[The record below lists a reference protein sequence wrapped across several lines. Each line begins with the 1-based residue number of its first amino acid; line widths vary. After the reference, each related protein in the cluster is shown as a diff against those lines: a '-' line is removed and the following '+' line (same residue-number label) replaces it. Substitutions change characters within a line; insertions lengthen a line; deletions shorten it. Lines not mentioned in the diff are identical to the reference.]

1 MISDGIKRFGLSMAY
16 DYIEKNP
23 EKNIA
28 RLMEWVDR
36 FAGEGPDT
44 FPQQR
49 AAVRNVINDPSSNW
63 YQLIMR
69 IFRDTDNDVLKTFF
83 TNFVLNANLIGWK
96 VQEENRKK
104 YNCNVPWAILLD
116 PTSACN
122 LHCTGC
128 CAVSLYGR
136 RYTFRQHYERPA

>member
-104 YNCNVPWAILLD
+104 YN
-116 PTSACN
+116 
-122 LHCTGC
+122 
-128 CAVSLYGR
+128 
-136 RYTFRQHYERPA
+136 